1 MPLMGETGQ
10 QGGGLMPLEA
20 VSLPWP
26 EEVIHNLYQ
35 PRTCPRERLKTD
47 ALESSWTR
55 QVPSGRHLIIPGHEN
70 ASFPLYHAGMGDLLR
85 RKMDPGREI
94 KLWPGPYV

>member
-47 ALESSWTR
+47 AWS
-55 QVPSGRHLIIPGHEN
+55 Q
-70 ASFPLYHAGMGDLLR
+70 AGQDKFLQEG
-85 RKMDPGREI
+85 I
-94 KLWPGPYV
+94 